1 MDKYIFELI
10 DTIQKGNKDKII
22 DILIIFQNQIKSY
35 SKKAH
40 SEDIEQDLYVFL
52 LHLIYTISLDK
63 MHNIDDKTLIS
74 YISHSIKFNF
84 YKCFKQQYTLS
95 NNELTFINEIN
106 YDENITNCISED
118 ETFSDLEFINLL
130 KDLTAKEQNV
140 IIQKYKYG
148 FSTSEIAKKNN
159 VSVQAIYKLE
169 KNALKKLKKLLSTNF
184 IT

>member
-10 DTIQKGNKDKII
+10 DTIQKGNKEKIT
-22 DILIIFQNQIKSY
+22 DIITIFQGQIKCY
-35 SKKAH
+35 GRKAQ

-63 MHNIDDKTLIS
+63 MRNIDDKTLIS

-106 YDENITNCISED
+106 YENMTNCISED
-118 ETFSDLEFINLL
+118 KTFSDLEFISLL
-130 KDLTAKEQNV
+130 KDLTDKEQNV

-148 FSTSEIAKKNN
+148 FSTSEIAKKNK

-169 KNALKKLKKLLSTNF
+169 KHALNKLRKLLP
-184 IT
+184 